1 MDVPG
6 DHDAA
11 AQRPDGR
18 GLPAARAAVLGALRT
33 AGGPMTVQ
41 QLAAKLAL
49 HANTVRFHL
58 SRLVQD
64 GLAQED
70 QGQPNGPGRP
80 RLSYRAVAQAPDNDA
95 GNQEYRLLAQILAGH
110 LAASS
115 ADPGAAAR
123 AAGRE
128 WGRHLVER
136 RLPFDRPTTREV
148 VTRVV
153 RMLTEL
159 GFAPEPGTDGEIRLH
174 HCPFRDIAERHPGVV
189 CQVHLGLIQGALDEM
204 GARGDD
210 ATIDPLV
217 TPQLCVTHVPVDD

>member
-1 MDVPG
+1 MDVAG
-6 DHDAA
+6 DHATA
-11 AQRPDGR
+11 GQRPSS
-18 GLPAARAAVLGALRT
+18 GLPAARAVVLDALR
-33 AGGPMTVQ
+33 AADGPMTVQ
-41 QLAAKLAL
+41 QLAAGLAL
-49 HANTVRFHL
+49 HTNTVRFHL

-70 QGQPNGPGRP
+70 QGQPDGPGRP
-80 RLSYRAVAQAPDNDA
+80 RMSYRALQPAPGGDG

-123 AAGRE
+123 TAGRE
-128 WGRHLVER
+128 WGRHLVDR
-136 RLPFDRPTTREV
+136 RMPFDRPAAHEV
-148 VTRVV
+148 VARVV

-159 GFAPEPGTDGEIRLH
+159 GFAPEPAVDGEIRLH
-174 HCPFRDIAERHPGVV
+174 HCPFLDVAQRHPGVV

-210 ATIDPLV
+210 ATIEPLV
-217 TPQLCVTHVPVDD
+217 TPRLCVTHVPVDG